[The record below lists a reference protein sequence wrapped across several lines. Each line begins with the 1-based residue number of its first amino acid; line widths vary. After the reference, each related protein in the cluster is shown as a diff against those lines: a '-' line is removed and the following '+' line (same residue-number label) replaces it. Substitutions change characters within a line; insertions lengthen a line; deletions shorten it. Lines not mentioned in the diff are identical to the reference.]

1 MSFLQV
7 EVCGMDGGKAKVM
20 PAVVWPP
27 RPWRSLSEGRP
38 KAACQLALKGVQG
51 GERWATASGGG
62 GPPASLGARSGTA
75 AARARGWQLSVGSPV
90 PACYAWS

>member
-7 EVCGMDGGKAKVM
+7 EVCGMDGGRAKVM

-27 RPWRSLSEGRP
+27 QPWRSLSEGRP

-51 GERWATASGGG
+51 GPPPWARGG
-62 GPPASLGARSGTA
+62 GPPASLGARSGMA